1 MRFAA
6 VILALLASVPAAAQ
20 ITNRPTDPPVVT
32 AENDSWY
39 RLREPLVFAGDL
51 YYPVG
56 PQVFFNGN
64 VMVRTGHYN
73 GVPLYADTTL
83 EPYSIVFVPVGRG
96 VMQPYERVRGGDLS
110 GTSGSRPSSVPGRT
124 DRGAS
129 GIAAA
134 AGSPSNPPLPIGAVS
149 VYTPDGREIPAAGR
163 VIEGPAAAAFAA
175 PVVAPVVARP
185 RKPLART
192 SIWIEFDGK
201 RWVNA
206 GPSVAADALALQ
218 QVGVHQGFPVY
229 RLKGVEDARI
239 FVPMGSGLVSPFLPQ
254 D

>member
-1 MRFAA
+1 MRLA
-6 VILALLASVPAAAQ
+6 VILVVLASTPALAQ

-39 RLREPLVFAGDL
+39 RLREPLMFAGDL

-56 PQVFFNGN
+56 AQVFFDRD

-96 VMQPYERVRGGDLS
+96 VMQPYERLRSGDLA
-110 GTSGSRPSSVPGRT
+110 GTSGSRASSFPGRT
-124 DRGAS
+124 DRTPS
-129 GIAAA
+129 GIPAA

-149 VYTPDGREIPAAGR
+149 IYTPDGTAIPAAGR
-163 VIEGPAAAAFAA
+163 VIEGPAAASLAA
-175 PVVAPVVARP
+175 PAVTPVAARP
-185 RKPLART
+185 RKPLSRA
-192 SIWIEFDGK
+192 SIWIEFRGQ

-206 GPSVAADALALQ
+206 GPSVAAESLSLVQ
-218 QVGVHQGFPVY
+218 TGVHAGFPVFK
-229 RLKGVEDARI
+229 LQGVDDERI
-239 FVPMGSGLVSPFLPQ
+239 FVPMGSGLVSPFRPG